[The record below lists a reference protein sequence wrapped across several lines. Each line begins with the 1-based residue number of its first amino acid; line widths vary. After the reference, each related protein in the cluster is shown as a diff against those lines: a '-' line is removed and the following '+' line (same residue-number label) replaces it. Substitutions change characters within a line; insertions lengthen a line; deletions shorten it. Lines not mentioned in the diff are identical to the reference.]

1 MLDRR
6 HIRRQ
11 GSRSYTPLL
20 LYVFPVLHQIRL
32 PVDAPTQDPS
42 LGFEASCFA
51 LPRGA
56 VKTLLRRSMRN
67 TTPRFWGCPAQAR
80 NSPVFDLEI
89 APNPIFVCAGQRIS
103 TICNV
108 SLTETSAPICPSA
121 LCLFPGAE
129 SRRGRSLEKTRNYG
143 VDLGFH
149 EARKKARKPG
159 ERACRIHEDSE
170 RRSGASERT
179 PRGSIL
185 CGRTVNE
192 CPFLHKSSTIQAD
205 FGVVIER
212 SAGRIPSRFRVDFG
226 SKNE

>member
-32 PVDAPTQDPS
+32 SVDTPTQDPS

-51 LPRGA
+51 LPRG
-56 VKTLLRRSMRN
+56 VVETLLWRSMRIG
-67 TTPRFWGCPAQAR
+67 TPRFWGCPAQR
-80 NSPVFDLEI
+80 QESPVFDLKI
-89 APNPIFVCAGQRIS
+89 APNPIFVCADQRIS
-103 TICNV
+103 ALANV

-129 SRRGRSLEKTRNYG
+129 PRRGRRFEKPCNYAF
-143 VDLGFH
+143 DLGFH
-149 EARKKARKPG
+149 EARKKARKPA

-170 RRSGASERT
+170 RRSGASGRT

-185 CGRTVNE
+185 CG
-192 CPFLHKSSTIQAD
+192 
-205 FGVVIER
+205 
-212 SAGRIPSRFRVDFG
+212 
-226 SKNE
+226 

>member
-20 LYVFPVLHQIRL
+20 LYVFPVVHQIRL
-32 PVDAPTQDPS
+32 SIDAPTQDPS
-42 LGFEASCFA
+42 LGVEASCFA

-56 VKTLLRRSMRN
+56 VETLLWRSMRN
-67 TTPRFWGCPAQAR
+67 GTPRFWGCPAQGQD
-80 NSPVFDLEI
+80 SPDFRLEI
-89 APNPIFVCAGQRIS
+89 ASNLIFVCAGQRIS
-103 TICNV
+103 TLANV

-121 LCLFPGAE
+121 LRVFSSAE
-129 SRRGRSLEKTRNYG
+129 PRRGRSLEKTRNYG

-185 CGRTVNE
+185 CG
-192 CPFLHKSSTIQAD
+192 
-205 FGVVIER
+205 
-212 SAGRIPSRFRVDFG
+212 
-226 SKNE
+226 

>member
-67 TTPRFWGCPAQAR
+67 TTPRFWGCPAQR
-80 NSPVFDLEI
+80 QDSPKIGVENAEI
-89 APNPIFVCAGQRIS
+89 WIYVCPGHEILHYS
-103 TICNV
+103 IV
-108 SLTETSAPICPSA
+108 PLTETSAPKCPSA
-121 LCLFPGAE
+121 LWAVPGAE
-129 SRRGRSLEKTRNYG
+129 PRRGRSLEKTRNCG

-149 EARKKARKPG
+149 EARKKARKPA

-170 RRSGASERT
+170 RRSEASGRT

-185 CGRTVNE
+185 CG
-192 CPFLHKSSTIQAD
+192 
-205 FGVVIER
+205 
-212 SAGRIPSRFRVDFG
+212 
-226 SKNE
+226 

>member
-32 PVDAPTQDPS
+32 SVDTPTQDPS

-56 VKTLLRRSMRN
+56 IETLPWRSMRN
-67 TTPRFWGCPAQAR
+67 GTPRFWGCPAQAQD
-80 NSPVFDLEI
+80 SPDFRLEI
-89 APNPIFVCAGQRIS
+89 ASNPIFVCAGHGVSAIA
-103 TICNV
+103 NV

-129 SRRGRSLEKTRNYG
+129 PRRGRSLEKPRNCG

-149 EARKKARKPG
+149 EARKKARKPAEKAG
-159 ERACRIHEDSE
+159 RIHEDSG
-170 RRSGASERT
+170 RGSRASERT
-179 PRGSIL
+179 PGGSIL
-185 CGRTVNE
+185 CG
-192 CPFLHKSSTIQAD
+192 
-205 FGVVIER
+205 
-212 SAGRIPSRFRVDFG
+212 
-226 SKNE
+226 